1 MEQTHEMKNTSDSL
15 LLFDPIVVV
24 RDVLK
29 NWLVIVLAALA
40 VGVGCYILTDME
52 YAPRYQA
59 KATLVVTSHS
69 SSATVYSH
77 LSSTSE
83 LAAVYT
89 ELINSSVMRKNIESA
104 LGTSFS
110 ASISAAVVP
119 QTNLLNMT
127 VTASDPRT
135 AFLVAQAIIDH
146 HEEVTYQ
153 VVEGVSLEVLQ
164 GVEVP
169 MAPINRADA
178 ASRMR
183 KMMILAAAAA
193 AAVFAWFSIIR
204 DTVRSGQEARKKLD
218 CDYLGE
224 IPHENK
230 YKTLI
235 SRIRRRKSGILI
247 SNPVTSFHY
256 VESVR
261 KLVHRVEQHM
271 DGGRVLMVTSV
282 LENEGKSSVAV
293 NMALTLAQKKRRV
306 LLIDFDL
313 HKPACHKLLE
323 LKDPAVGTC
332 DVLTGKAK
340 LGDACVRYKRSSM
353 FVIPEKRRGT
363 DAGDLLSS
371 ENMRKLIGWARQE
384 FDFVVLDLPPMA
396 VASDAE
402 TMTDLADASL
412 LVVRQNQPLAKRIN
426 KAVAALED
434 GKAQLL
440 GCVLNDVHATFLS
453 SGQGYRYGGYGRY
466 NYYYGGYG
474 HYGEKTSRK

>member
-1 MEQTHEMKNTSDSL
+1 
-15 LLFDPIVVV
+15 
-24 RDVLK
+24 
-29 NWLVIVLAALA
+29 
-40 VGVGCYILTDME
+40 
-52 YAPRYQA
+52 
-59 KATLVVTSHS
+59 
-69 SSATVYSH
+69 
-77 LSSTSE
+77 
-83 LAAVYT
+83 
-89 ELINSSVMRKNIESA
+89 
-104 LGTSFS
+104 
-110 ASISAAVVP
+110 
-119 QTNLLNMT
+119 
-127 VTASDPRT
+127 
-135 AFLVAQAIIDH
+135 
-146 HEEVTYQ
+146 
-153 VVEGVSLEVLQ
+153 
-164 GVEVP
+164 
-169 MAPINRADA
+169 
-178 ASRMR
+178 
-183 KMMILAAAAA
+183 
-193 AAVFAWFSIIR
+193 
-204 DTVRSGQEARKKLD
+204 
-218 CDYLGE
+218 
-224 IPHENK
+224 
-230 YKTLI
+230 
-235 SRIRRRKSGILI
+235 
-247 SNPVTSFHY
+247 
-256 VESVR
+256 
-261 KLVHRVEQHM
+261 M

-306 LLIDFDL
+306 LLIDCDL

-371 ENMRKLIGWARQE
+371 ENMKKLIGWARQE

-402 TMTDLADASL
+402 TVTDLADASL
-412 LVVRQNQPLAKRIN
+412 LVVRQNEPLTKRIN
-426 KAVAALED
+426 KAVAALEG